1 MAKINSDPE
10 IRVAKIEAQQSLLQ
24 ARSQITELTERLT
37 ITVLVTR
44 KPEEDPGSH
53 NPQSETILAAP

>member
-10 IRVAKIEAQQSLLQ
+10 IRVAEIEAQQALLQ

-37 ITVLVTR
+37 ITVLATR
-44 KPEEDPGSH
+44 KPEEDPRSVGRMAWRRW
-53 NPQSETILAAP
+53 P